1 MVYRDQKLTCQECG
15 STFFFTVTD
24 QRRLADQLGT
34 LDFDAPQLCHKC
46 QDKSGADSSQRESV
60 VIVQPPREW
69 TAAVPQ
75 PPYRPPRE
83 RAATVPQP
91 PYQPP
96 RERAAAVPE
105 PSHQPVRETFSDEDF
120 PLEEDGIQVKL
131 IGMVKWFSREKGYG
145 FVTKADGQ
153 ELFFHRADIS
163 RDEHVWPQEGQQV
176 EFQIRRTD
184 KGPEAFNVSL
194 LPTD

>member
-1 MVYRDQKLTCQECG
+1 MVFRDQRLTCQECG
-15 STFFFTVTD
+15 ATFFFTVTD
-24 QRRLADQLGT
+24 QRRLADRLGT
-34 LDFDAPQLCHKC
+34 LDFEVPPLCRKC
-46 QDKSGADSSQRESV
+46 QAKSGTDSSQQEPVVTVQPHREQAV
-60 VIVQPPREW
+60 VVPEPPPQSREYAAAVPAPPPEPPREQA
-69 TAAVPQ
+69 AAVPQ
-75 PPYRPPRE
+75 P
-83 RAATVPQP
+83 T
-91 PYQPP
+91 
-96 RERAAAVPE
+96 
-105 PSHQPVRETFSDEDF
+105 HQPVRETFSDEDF

-131 IGMVKWFSREKGYG
+131 IGTVKWFSSEKGYG